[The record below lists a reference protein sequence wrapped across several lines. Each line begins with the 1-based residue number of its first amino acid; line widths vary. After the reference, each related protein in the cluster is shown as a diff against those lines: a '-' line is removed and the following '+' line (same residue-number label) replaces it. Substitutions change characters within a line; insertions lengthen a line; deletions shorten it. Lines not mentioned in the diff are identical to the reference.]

1 MNQDDRTISRSA
13 LIAELERLADPERPV
28 PLLALAV
35 GREADRE
42 EVDEMARVTGDG
54 YQVTDPAEIQ
64 AVILQA
70 VMTAGQNGRAP
81 PRNSRR
87 SAGNGIEQHARAHP
101 AQRRAAPVYGLSGK
115 PTGQLCTGSP
125 LCISS
130 AYRRVVA
137 PSAAS
142 RASPAS
148 SPRWYV
154 SACQDAP
161 FTRRLQRSS
170 MTPR

>member
-1 MNQDDRTISRSA
+1 MPTARLGDPVKGGGTHRLKLAAAFSA
-13 LIAELERLADPERPV
+13 LQPMPNGA
-28 PLLALAV
+28 
-35 GREADRE
+35 
-42 EVDEMARVTGDG
+42 TGLYDTTPAASRG
-54 YQVTDPAEIQ
+54 AQSAQVKGKSD
-64 AVILQA
+64 
-70 VMTAGQNGRAP
+70 
-81 PRNSRR
+81 
-87 SAGNGIEQHARAHP
+87 SAHVAHRT
-101 AQRRAAPVYGLSGK
+101 QRRATPVYGLSGK
-115 PTGQLCTGSP
+115 PTGQVCTGSP